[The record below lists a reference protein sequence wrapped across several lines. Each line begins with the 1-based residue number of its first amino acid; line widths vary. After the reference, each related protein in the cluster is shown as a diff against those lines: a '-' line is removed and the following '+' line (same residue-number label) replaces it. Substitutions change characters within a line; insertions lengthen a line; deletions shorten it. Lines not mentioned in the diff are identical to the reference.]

1 MAILIATLV
10 TGTICFYIGWKAGI
24 KEGVR
29 RFEKLKKSYE
39 IFAKQYDEVIAIFAN
54 AIDKEIKR
62 IEGEQKNA
70 GTK

>member
-10 TGTICFYIGWKAGI
+10 TGTICFYIGWNAGI

-39 IFAKQYDEVIAIFAN
+39 IFAKQYDEVIAIVAN